1 MEKTS
6 VDILSNV
13 VVRPIRGE
21 ERDRWQELM
30 REHHYLGFA
39 GLVGE
44 RVEYVATVSGRWV
57 ALLAWSAAALKL
69 SLRDRWIG
77 WNWAVQLQRLKY
89 ICNNARFLILPSES
103 VPNLASRVLAL
114 NLKRLSQDFLDFY
127 GHPIFIVETFVDS
140 ARNRGTCYLAQGWE
154 CLGETKGFGRKAN
167 GYVTHGSKKWVL
179 VKRLTADACERI
191 SDSCRDPV
199 RRGERIMVI
208 NYKQLPL
215 ERRGGLMDVLR
226 TVKDPRAA
234 RGTQHRFISIMAISV
249 CALLSGCRSYQAIAD
264 WAANLTESEKKK
276 FFCRKGTP
284 GESTIRKTLQR
295 VDADDFDKKL
305 SAWLLKQSGFIGQIT
320 GNIAVEGK
328 TARGS
333 HDGVKKGVHLLSA
346 FLHEEGIV
354 IAQKEVGAKTNEI
367 PELPNLLRPLP
378 IKGANVTVDAM
389 HTQVE
394 SAVFIVREK
403 EADFTMI
410 VKDNQPT
417 LKTQLADSLGNQ
429 AFSPSVS

>member
-1 MEKTS
+1 MEKSS
-6 VDILSNV
+6 VNILRDV
-13 VVRPIRGE
+13 VVRPIRRE

-30 REHHYLGFA
+30 REHHYLGFC

-44 RVEYVATVSGRWV
+44 RVEYVATVSDRWV

-69 SLRDRWIG
+69 SMRDRWIG

-89 ICNNARFLILPSES
+89 VCNNARYLILPGES

-114 NLKRLSQDFLDFY
+114 NLKRLSHDFLDFY
-127 GHPIFIVETFVDS
+127 GHPILVVETFVDS

-167 GYVTHGSKKWVL
+167 GYVPHGSKKWVL
-179 VKRLTADACERI
+179 VKRLSTDACERL

-199 RRGERIMVI
+199 RREEEIMII
-208 NYKQLPL
+208 NYKKLPL
-215 ERRGGLMDVLR
+215 EGRGGLMDVLK
-226 TVKDPRAA
+226 TVKDPRSR
-234 RGTQHRFISIMAISV
+234 RGALHPFICIMAISV

-264 WAANLTESEKKK
+264 WAANLTENEKKK
-276 FFCRKGTP
+276 FFCRNGTP

-295 VDADDFDKKL
+295 INADDFDKKL
-305 SAWLLKQSGFIGQIT
+305 SAWLLKQSGFVGQIT
-320 GNIAVEGK
+320 GNIAVDGK

-333 HDGVKKGVHLLSA
+333 HDGDKKGIHLLSA
-346 FLHEEGIV
+346 FLHEEAIV
-354 IAQKEVGAKTNEI
+354 IAQKEVGVKTNEI
-367 PELPNLLRPLP
+367 PELINLLRPLP

-394 SAVFIVREK
+394 SAVFLVREK

-410 VKDNQPT
+410 VKENQPT
-417 LKTQLADSLGNQ
+417 LKAQLADSLGDQ
-429 AFSPSVS
+429 AFSPSAS